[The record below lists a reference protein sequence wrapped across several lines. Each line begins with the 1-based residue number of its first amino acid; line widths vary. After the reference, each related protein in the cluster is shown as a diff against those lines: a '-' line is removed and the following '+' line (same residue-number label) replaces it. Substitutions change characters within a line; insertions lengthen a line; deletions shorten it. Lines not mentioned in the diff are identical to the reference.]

1 MQKKYLKDY
10 FYEKAKKENYP
21 ARSVYKLEEIDK
33 RYHIIKNGYKVLDLG
48 ASPGSWMKYCSV
60 KVGPSGLVVGVDKEK
75 IKIDLPA
82 NTRFIQEEIKNS
94 IITAANSLK
103 DYPSF
108 DVILSDLAP
117 KTTGTRDVDQARS
130 VELIRQAFSIAQKVL
145 KKGGHFICKVFQGP
159 DVKGFI
165 DSIRPGF
172 EWVRLIKPVG
182 SRSESFE
189 IYIVGY
195 RLTEV

>member
-1 MQKKYLKDY
+1 MRKDY
-10 FYEKAKKENYP
+10 FYEKAKKERYP

-33 RYHIIKNGYKVLDLG
+33 KYHIIKSGCRILDLG
-48 ASPGSWMKYCSV
+48 ASPGSWMKYCSS
-60 KVGPSGLVVGVDKEK
+60 KVGVGGLVIGVDKEK
-75 IKIDLPA
+75 LKIDLPG
-82 NTRFIQEEIKNS
+82 NTRFIQEDVFKVEI
-94 IITAANSLK
+94 
-103 DYPSF
+103 PQGF
-108 DVILSDLAP
+108 DVVLSDLAP
-117 KTTGTRDVDQARS
+117 STTGTREVDQARS
-130 VELIRQAFSIAQKVL
+130 IELVRQAFSIAQKVL

-189 IYIVGY
+189 IYIAAY
-195 RLTEV
+195 RFISA